1 MPDTDKQCV
10 ADGAAALRHAAIQDR
25 YAGAG
30 PPDIAFGL
38 ASVLD
43 VLHTHWRDLDSELRG
58 TVLEL
63 CAAVSSAGTA
73 GRSRD
78 A

>member
-1 MPDTDKQCV
+1 MPETERQRV

-30 PPDIAFGL
+30 PPDAAFGL

-43 VLHTHWRDLDSELRG
+43 TLQMHWRDLDPELQAG
-58 TVLEL
+58 VLGVCDL
-63 CAAVSSAGTA
+63 LAQDGQM
-73 GRSRD
+73 
-78 A
+78 